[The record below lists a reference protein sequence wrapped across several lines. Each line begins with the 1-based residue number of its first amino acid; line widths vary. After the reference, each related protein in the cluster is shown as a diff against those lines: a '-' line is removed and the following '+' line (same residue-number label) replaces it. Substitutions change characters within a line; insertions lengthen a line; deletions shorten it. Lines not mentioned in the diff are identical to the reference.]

1 MEIKFQKTQNLPSKN
16 LNSRMYRGK
25 QINKNLAF
33 KKGAGI
39 NPQSYSDALAK
50 MSGWQ
55 TKVLTWMGKNEGE
68 LMTNTVNAAGTAL
81 VCPIFIRYNPLSK
94 EDKKRKAYSAW
105 RQPISAVIALATQ
118 FLVTT
123 RVNSRLAKEI
133 STGVYSRADL
143 RACPEE
149 SFLKKEIF
157 KVNPDL
163 KKKANRADLNNE
175 IARRTSIAEMEVI
188 TDKLDA
194 LKGKEIEKTE
204 YINQEVLEKAKTALT
219 EEYKTAHPDE
229 VAGMSDKKLAR
240 FMKSK
245 LSKEDIQ
252 NRALEIVDK
261 EIKQETELERVLQNV
276 IKDKKSVEE
285 VLDVLEKTPD
295 DVNKLVDDKII
306 SDKSNVIKN
315 LKERLTQAK
324 NYETQHSMNPLES
337 LKKVG
342 TEEAA
347 IQRAAQVRKLVKS
360 QVINAKNVAK
370 TFKKEYGL
378 VINLFFLPI
387 SCTILNWVYPRVMEY
402 IMPEVAKQKAAGG
415 NK

>member
-1 MEIKFQKTQNLPSKN
+1 MEIKFQKTQNLPS
-16 LNSRMYRGK
+16 NSLSSKMYRGK
-25 QINKNLAF
+25 QVNKNLAF

-157 KVNPDL
+157 KVNPEL

-324 NYETQHSMNPLES
+324 NYETKHSMNPLES